1 MSEAFVV
8 RVRPAGSGDLSTVL
22 AIITEASEW
31 RLAHGFVNPW
41 PLPTPEAPYRDA
53 LDRGELFVADDPAD
67 RVVGTMI
74 LQWDDPTIWGPR
86 PPDAGYVH
94 KLAVRR
100 EYAGHNAGGT
110 MLEWA
115 ADRTRERSRRWL
127 RLDTHSTHVRLH
139 RYYEEQGFDRVGEI
153 RKEGFA
159 LTLFERDLDP
169 AASVG

>member
-1 MSEAFVV
+1 MNGASSV
-8 RVRPAGSGDLSTVL
+8 RIRPAQPGDVVTVL

-31 RLAHGFVNPW
+31 RLAHGFANPW
-41 PLPTPEAPYRDA
+41 PLPTPEAPYREA
-53 LDRGELFVADDPAD
+53 LDRGELLVAEDPTG
-67 RVVGTMI
+67 RVIGTMI
-74 LQWDDPTIWGPR
+74 LQWEDPSIWGVR

-100 EYAGHNAGGT
+100 DYAGHNAGGE

-115 ADRTRERSRRWL
+115 AEQTRQRSRKWL

-139 RYYEEQGFDRVGEI
+139 RYYREQGFQRVGEI
-153 RKEGFA
+153 RKGDVP